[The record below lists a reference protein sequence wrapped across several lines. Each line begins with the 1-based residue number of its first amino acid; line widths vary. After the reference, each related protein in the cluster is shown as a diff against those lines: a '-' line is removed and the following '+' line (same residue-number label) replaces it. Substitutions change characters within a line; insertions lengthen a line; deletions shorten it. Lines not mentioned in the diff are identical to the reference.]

1 MTKKELLLQF
11 LEKSEKRGYDYFSLL
26 IETEGSDGYEIIANP
41 MCNYETK
48 VDYINK
54 AYDDDLVLKS
64 YNGIRIVNYDACN
77 GGCNLGSLYIDERN
91 E

>member
-11 LEKSEKRGYDYFSLL
+11 LEKSKERGYEYFSLL
-26 IETEGSDGYEIIANP
+26 IETEDSDGYEIIANP

-48 VDYINK
+48 FEYINK
-54 AYDDDLVLKS
+54 AYNDDLVLKS

-77 GGCNLGSLYIDERN
+77 GNCNISSLYIDERT